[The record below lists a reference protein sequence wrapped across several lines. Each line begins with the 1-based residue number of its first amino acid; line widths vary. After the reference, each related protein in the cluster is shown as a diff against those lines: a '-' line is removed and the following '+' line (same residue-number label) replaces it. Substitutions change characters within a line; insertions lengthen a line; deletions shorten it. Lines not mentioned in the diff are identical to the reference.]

1 MNFGPSWVP
10 QCTPNL
16 SEIGPGGVL
25 RRDPETRIEKVCN
38 IGSKLRPWTLPNCVR
53 VSKIKVLAFLG
64 NRVNSAPN
72 LAPCGG
78 PWGAKWH
85 QFGGSG
91 AMSKAGLLPGASKR
105 HPEAQGTGGGDP
117 TGGQTGPRGGG
128 QQEEGKDLRRLVD
141 PKGSADNVWGESH
154 LLCQGF

>member
-1 MNFGPSWVP
+1 MYPKSAKKLSW
-10 QCTPNL
+10 
-16 SEIGPGGVL
+16 GVL
-25 RRDPETRIEKVCN
+25 RRDPGTRIEKVCKIAPN
-38 IGSKLRPWTLPNCVR
+38 LRPSTLANCVR
-53 VSKIKVLAFLG
+53 GLQNQGFRILG
-64 NRVNSAPN
+64 NRANSAPN
-72 LAPCGG
+72 LAPFGG

-141 PKGSADNVWGESH
+141 PKGSADMTGRRVFGGE
-154 LLCQGF
+154 